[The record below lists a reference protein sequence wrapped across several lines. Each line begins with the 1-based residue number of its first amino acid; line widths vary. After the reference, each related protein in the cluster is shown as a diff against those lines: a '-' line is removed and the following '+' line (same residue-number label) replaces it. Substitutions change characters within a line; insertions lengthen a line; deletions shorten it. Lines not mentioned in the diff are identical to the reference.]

1 MARRRPLDPPRVP
14 ESRLDGWR
22 RIEDSTESVFD
33 SLFVSVTA
41 RTLVYEDERLRASIA
56 ETAGIEFAPRF
67 FFASRIALDPT
78 PPNSRTL
85 DRLVSTRARDGFA
98 DRLRDRGFEHVEA
111 RDHRSYPV
119 DGREGDLYRFE
130 AKCRPDGVALSAVG
144 LTAVWPD
151 DDGYLFAGGAYPTT
165 VAASS
170 SDLTETERAALTD
183 RIDAN
188 AFREELLEL
197 IRSAG

>member
-1 MARRRPLDPPRVP
+1 VARRRPLDPPRVP

-22 RIEDSTESVFD
+22 QIEDTTESVFD

-41 RTLVYEDERLRASIA
+41 RTLVYEDERLRASLA
-56 ETAGIEFAPRF
+56 EAADVEFAPRF

-78 PPNSRTL
+78 PPNSRML
-85 DRLVSTRARDGFA
+85 DRMVSMRARDGFA
-98 DRLRDRGFEHVEA
+98 DRLRARGFDRVET
-111 RDHRSYPV
+111 RQHRSYRV
-119 DGREGDLYRFE
+119 DGREGDLYRFDAE
-130 AKCRPDGVALSAVG
+130 CRPVGVALSAAG

-151 DDGYLFAGGAYPTT
+151 GDGYLFAGGAYPTA
-165 VAASS
+165 VDEFR
-170 SDLTETERAALTD
+170 SDLTETERTALTD

-197 IRSAG
+197 IRSTE